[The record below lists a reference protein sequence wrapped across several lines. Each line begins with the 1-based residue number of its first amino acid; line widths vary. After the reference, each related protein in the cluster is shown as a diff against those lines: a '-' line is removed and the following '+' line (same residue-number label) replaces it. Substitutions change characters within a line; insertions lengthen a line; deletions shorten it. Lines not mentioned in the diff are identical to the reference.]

1 MVLTMIFCPEC
12 GTQNTDQIA
21 FCLNCGKSITASIPN
36 SIADIPRIE
45 QSRSN
50 KFSALLKS
58 RKRPVIAIGFSGGAM
73 ILVLAGIFIASTGV
87 AQPLIGQRWD
97 KTQLAIETFSAQEEG
112 FASGKEEG
120 FTSGQADGYKSGKDE
135 GYTTGK
141 SDGYASGYTT
151 GKSDGYTDG
160 YDTGNS
166 EGYSSGKADGYSSGK
181 ADGYSSGYSE
191 GQTYGYTNGYNA
203 GKTAGY
209 ESGRTAGYSSG
220 YYNGCAL
227 VFSRVGG
234 TSFRINNYTYFR
246 SSICGS

>member
-21 FCLNCGKSITASIPN
+21 FCLNCGSTITASTSNLIP
-36 SIADIPRIE
+36 DISEIK
-45 QSRSN
+45 QNQLN
-50 KFSALLKS
+50 KFFTLLKS
-58 RKRPVIAIGFSGGAM
+58 RKRPVIAIGSSFGAL
-73 ILVLAGIFIASTGV
+73 ILMLAGIFIASTGV

-97 KTQLAIETFSAQEEG
+97 KNQLALETMSAREIG

-151 GKSDGYTDG
+151 GKSEGYTDG

-166 EGYSSGKADGYSSGK
+166 KGYVSGKADGYSSGK

-191 GQTYGYTNGYNA
+191 GQTYGYTIGYDA

-209 ESGRTAGYSSG
+209 SSGQTAGYNTG

-227 VFSRVGG
+227 VFSKVGG
-234 TSFRINNYTYFR
+234 ISFRINNYTYFR
-246 SSICGS
+246 SSICGR